1 MDQTPQT
8 PKSKLL
14 WSLLFLAIAAATIGA
29 VASQSGALTLPAF
42 LSYVSGLSA
51 PWLAAAGAGMLGFVF
66 FEGEAVLSV
75 CRAFGYPTGHRRGF
89 LYSASDIYFS
99 AITPSA
105 TGGQP
110 ACAYFMVKDGIP
122 VSVAAVA
129 LLVNLTM
136 YTAAILTLGLGTLVL
151 QPGIFLSF
159 GPLSRLLI
167 GLGFAAQT
175 ALAAVF
181 LLLLTR
187 GAVLHAICAKC
198 LHLLCRLR
206 LLKREEQK
214 QQRLAEH
221 MAEYARYAGMI
232 GGHRG
237 MLLRAFLCNLLQRAS
252 VISVSLCVFLAGGGA
267 AGDAVRVWAVQCCA
281 VIGSNTVPIPGA
293 MGVSDYLMLDGFGS
307 LMSPERVVNFELLS
321 RSVSFYTCVLLCGAV
336 TLAGWLR
343 RRKRG
348 GIA

>member
-1 MDQTPQT
+1 
-8 PKSKLL
+8 
-14 WSLLFLAIAAATIGA
+14 
-29 VASQSGALTLPAF
+29 
-42 LSYVSGLSA
+42 
-51 PWLAAAGAGMLGFVF
+51 
-66 FEGEAVLSV
+66 
-75 CRAFGYPTGHRRGF
+75 
-89 LYSASDIYFS
+89 
-99 AITPSA
+99 
-105 TGGQP
+105 
-110 ACAYFMVKDGIP
+110 
-122 VSVAAVA
+122 
-129 LLVNLTM
+129 
-136 YTAAILTLGLGTLVL
+136 
-151 QPGIFLSF
+151 
-159 GPLSRLLI
+159 
-167 GLGFAAQT
+167 
-175 ALAAVF
+175 
-181 LLLLTR
+181 
-187 GAVLHAICAKC
+187 
-198 LHLLCRLR
+198 
-206 LLKREEQK
+206 
-214 QQRLAEH
+214 

-267 AGDAVRVWAVQCCA
+267 ARDAVRVWAVQCCA

>member
-1 MDQTPQT
+1 MDKRRNIAGTA
-8 PKSKLL
+8 
-14 WSLLFLAIAAATIGA
+14 FVLAVAAATLWVVFRGRDWGEVWA
-29 VASQSGALTLPAF
+29 ALGRARP
-42 LSYVSGLSA
+42 G
-51 PWLAAAGAGMLGFVF
+51 WLAFGAALAGCFIALEALGTCLILRTLGRPTPVAHCLGFSAAGF
-66 FEGEAVLSV
+66 
-75 CRAFGYPTGHRRGF
+75 
-89 LYSASDIYFS
+89 YFS
-99 AITPSA
+99 SITPSA

-110 ACAYFMVKDGIP
+110 ACAYFMAKDGIP

-136 YTAAILTLGLGTLVL
+136 YTAAILALGLGTLVL

-214 QQRLAEH
+214 QQRLTEH

-252 VISVSLCVFLAGGGA
+252 VISVSLCVFLSGGGA
-267 AGDAVRVWAVQCCA
+267 ARDAVRVWAVQCCA

-307 LMSPERVVNFELLS
+307 LMSPEQAVNFELLS

-348 GIA
+348 GPA